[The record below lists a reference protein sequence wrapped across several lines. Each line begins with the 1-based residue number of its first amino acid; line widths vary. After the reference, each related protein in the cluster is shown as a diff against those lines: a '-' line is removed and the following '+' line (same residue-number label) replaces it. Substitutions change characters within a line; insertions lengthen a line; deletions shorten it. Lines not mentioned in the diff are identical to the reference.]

1 MFTAKDCQIRHPD
14 FARARAE
21 AWFCIQTHP
30 KHEHIAA
37 THLRRDSGLEVCLP
51 RIRFRR
57 STREGPAWFTEALFP
72 GYLFARFELGPFLR
86 RVHHTHSV
94 HGIVHF
100 GDEWPTVP
108 ARVIEELRA
117 AVGTDQVHVIH
128 EDLRPGET
136 ALISGGPFHNLRAVI
151 TRVMPGR
158 ERVAV
163 LLDFL
168 GRQTVVELAS
178 NSLVHQEDARKLAL

>member
-1 MFTAKDCQIRHPD
+1 MLAPNESRIPGPASNRGGT
-14 FARARAE
+14 E
-21 AWFCIQTHP
+21 SWFCIQSQP

-37 THLRRDSGLEVCLP
+37 AHLRRDSGLEVVLP

-57 STREGPAWFTEALFP
+57 STREGPVWFTEALFP
-72 GYLFARFELGPFLR
+72 GYLFARFALDLLLR

-94 HGIVHF
+94 HGVVHF
-100 GDEWPTVP
+100 GDDWPAIP
-108 ARVIEELRA
+108 DRIIEELRG
-117 AVGTDQVHVIH
+117 AVGADQVHVVQ
-128 EDLRPGET
+128 EKLRPGET
-136 ALISGGPFHNLRAVI
+136 ALVSGGPFHDLRAVI

-168 GRQTVVELAS
+168 GRQTVVELDGS
-178 NSLVHQEDARKLAL
+178 SLVLEADARKVVR